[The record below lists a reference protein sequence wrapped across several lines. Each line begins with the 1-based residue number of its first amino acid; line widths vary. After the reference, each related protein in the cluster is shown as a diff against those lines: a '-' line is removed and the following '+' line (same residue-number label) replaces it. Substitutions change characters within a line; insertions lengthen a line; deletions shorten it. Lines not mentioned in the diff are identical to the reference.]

1 MSDERQRLFVAVPL
15 PEGLLPLAECA
26 QAALP
31 ALPGLR
37 LLRPEQLHVTLAFI
51 GEVGREKARAAEE
64 VVAQLPQGLG
74 GQGLLAGFLMLPS
87 PRKARVVALA
97 VDDREHAF
105 ASVFEAVMAGLE
117 NAGVMER
124 EKRPFRPHLT
134 VARLRDPGP
143 VVPKSE
149 CDEAPYPIESVCLYK
164 SELKREG
171 ACYSV
176 LCNRTMEGKR

>member
-1 MSDERQRLFVAVPL
+1 VSDERQRLFVAAPL
-15 PEGLLPLAECA
+15 PEGLLPLVECA

-51 GEVGREKARAAEE
+51 GEVGEDKAKAAEE
-64 VVAQLPQGLG
+64 VVAQLPPGLG
-74 GQGLLAGFLMLPS
+74 GRGLLAGFLLLPS
-87 PRKARVVALA
+87 PRKTRVVTLA
-97 VDDREHAF
+97 VEDRESAF
-105 ASVFEAVMAGLE
+105 AAVFEAVMGGLE
-117 NAGVMER
+117 RAGVMER
-124 EKRPFRPHLT
+124 EKRPFTPHVT

-149 CDEAPYPIESVCLYK
+149 CEKAPYPIESVCLYR

-176 LCNRTMEGKR
+176 LSRRTLKG